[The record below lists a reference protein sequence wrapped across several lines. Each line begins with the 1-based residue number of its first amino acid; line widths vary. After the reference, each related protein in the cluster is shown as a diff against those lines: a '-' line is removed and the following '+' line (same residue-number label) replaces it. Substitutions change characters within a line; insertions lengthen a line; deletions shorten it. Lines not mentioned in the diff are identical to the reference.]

1 MVDDYV
7 HREAAAQIA
16 ELCIAAGHPER
27 IANYLRTKPFLAL
40 VREELEAAASEASP
54 TAVKPAPADA
64 WNEVREA
71 NEMRFASHQRQPA
84 R

>member
-40 VREELEAAASEASP
+40 VREELEAAASETGP
-54 TAVKPAPADA
+54 TAVKPAPADGWA
-64 WNEVREA
+64 ELRAINTE
-71 NEMRFASHQRQPA
+71 RFASHQRPA